1 MGTAD
6 DRPLLSPIYSANEL
20 NTALQR
26 LGATSPDYL
35 MVFELLW
42 SPQDPS
48 DSLTDD
54 ELLAGYSDLIQIA

>member
-1 MGTAD
+1 M
-6 DRPLLSPIYSANEL
+6 I
-20 NTALQR
+20 
-26 LGATSPDYL
+26 
-35 MVFELLW
+35 FELLW